1 MVIVSLLAGILYGY
15 FIQSPLLGHC
25 NEISHYTLMFL
36 VLQAGLNIGA
46 NSDFGYMKN
55 NFRFSSLMFPA
66 FTVAGTLLFS
76 AIASV
81 FLAMNLS
88 DGLAVGSGFGYYSL
102 SSIMIVQFKEASVG
116 MELAS
121 RLGAVALLT
130 NVFRELFALIGAP
143 LYARKFGKLAPISAA
158 GVTSIDVCLPSISKY
173 SGQEY
178 VPVAI
183 IQGIALEIVIPVL
196 ITFFCS

>member
-1 MVIVSLLAGILYGY
+1 MVVVSLLAGILCGCLVHT
-15 FIQSPLLGHC
+15 PLSGHC
-25 NEISHYTLMFL
+25 GELSHYLLMFL

-46 NSDFGYMKN
+46 NSDFTYMKN
-55 NFRFSSLMFPA
+55 NFHFSSLMFPA
-66 FTVAGTLLFS
+66 FTVGGTLLFS
-76 AIASV
+76 GIASI
-81 FLAMNLS
+81 FLTMSLS

-121 RLGAVALLT
+121 KLGAVALLT
-130 NVFRELFALIGAP
+130 NVFRELFALMGAP

-173 SGQEY
+173 SGEEY

-183 IQGIALEIVIPVL
+183 IQGVALEIVIPVL